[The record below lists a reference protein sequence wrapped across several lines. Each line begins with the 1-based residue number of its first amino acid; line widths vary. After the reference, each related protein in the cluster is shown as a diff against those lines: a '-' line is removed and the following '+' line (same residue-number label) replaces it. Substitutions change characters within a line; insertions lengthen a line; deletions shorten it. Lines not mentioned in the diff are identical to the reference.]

1 MTLTGVQGWMLGG
14 QSRLTYSQSSNFS
27 QLLTESEVFGCFLM
41 QSTVF
46 LGACGKFPSWQRSCL
61 FHFNYLFGMHLGL
74 KKQPCGCMHIAYR
87 ELESWYMGWKISST
101 TKPYKIWKS
110 FTFNGIGTA
119 STYGIAK
126 LYNWCTVYKWIWSL
140 EIYIGTCTGPTTNM
154 FLYSLP
160 FSRFSLSSRT
170 NATLQARIGTRW
182 VWPDWSLTSR
192 GVVGFESGKQK
203 RFPKKHFLVQKN
215 HRKLDRAICSDKH
228 AICCEIVRFVELFK
242 II

>member
-87 ELESWYMGWKISST
+87 ELESWYTGWKISST

-154 FLYSLP
+154 FLYSLRKFLFP
-160 FSRFSLSSRT
+160 SAASACPPGRMPRFKLELELGGSGQIEVLPAGEWWAL
-170 NATLQARIGTRW
+170 NPANK
-182 VWPDWSLTSR
+182 R
-192 GVVGFESGKQK
+192 G
-203 RFPKKHFLVQKN
+203 FPKNTSWYKKIIAN
-215 HRKLDRAICSDKH
+215 W
-228 AICCEIVRFVELFK
+228 IVRFVAINMRFVAKSCDL
-242 II
+242 